1 MDRCLLRI
9 SRRCYHKRRFAERKE
24 NGMKAEKMIVEI
36 ERTGNQRQ
44 GSRLSAYRDKLREAC
59 KDAAPEEGKTGDIDE
74 QGRE

>member
-1 MDRCLLRI
+1 
-9 SRRCYHKRRFAERKE
+9 
-24 NGMKAEKMIVEI
+24 MKAEKKIVEI

-44 GSRLSAYRDKLREAC
+44 GSRLSSYRDKLREAC